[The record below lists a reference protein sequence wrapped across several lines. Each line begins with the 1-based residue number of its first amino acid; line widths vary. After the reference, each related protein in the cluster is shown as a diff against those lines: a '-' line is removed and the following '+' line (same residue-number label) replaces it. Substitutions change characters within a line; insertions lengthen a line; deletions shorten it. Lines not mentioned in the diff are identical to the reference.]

1 LCPFRTRLIEKGS
14 NATDQLIASVAN
26 RQEMSSRIT
35 RICHCPA
42 LLCSPNTP
50 CALLA
55 HCCPGY
61 PACLHDVAS
70 SERAEVSGN
79 RLERA
84 SSSLHS
90 PKISQ
95 LENAARGRRFAQT
108 SVSESSSSTKCCV
121 NKKHTPA
128 PTAPPSHSPAWS
140 FCVWT
145 LDTIIKP
152 HHGRRLGAVLTHTHT
167 YTRTHIHTTRSK
179 LCRAGSRE
187 FTQTSTSNRLS
198 PRDIIVGIGV
208 AVSVGVC
215 APTILDVKPLLR

>member
-95 LENAARGRRFAQT
+95 LENAARECRFAQT

-145 LDTIIKP
+145 LDA
-152 HHGRRLGAVLTHTHT
+152 GRDHKISPWSPPGCSPYIHT
-167 YTRTHIHTTRSK
+167 YTRLDPSSVELTVVNPRRHPHRIDSPP
-179 LCRAGSRE
+179 E
-187 FTQTSTSNRLS
+187 TQSLALASLS
-198 PRDIIVGIGV
+198 
-208 AVSVGVC
+208 VS
-215 APTILDVKPLLR
+215 ASALATILDVKPLLQ